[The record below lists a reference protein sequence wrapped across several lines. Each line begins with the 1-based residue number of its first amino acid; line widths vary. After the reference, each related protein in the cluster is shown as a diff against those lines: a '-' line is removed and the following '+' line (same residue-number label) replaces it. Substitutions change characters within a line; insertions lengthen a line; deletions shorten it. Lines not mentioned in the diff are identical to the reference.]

1 MKIDHWHNVFIWI
14 KYLSNKGILASLF
27 SYILKNNYIGLP
39 ELINVAHWSFPPV
52 KFHGGLFL
60 PASETSMSLT
70 KAAAFSDFVSSG
82 VAQIPNVCD
91 ANQHMWTRV
100 SALSVPSW
108 MFPQLTG
115 FCVNRYYVYP
125 ILLLFLLFILDPLHL
140 LQWQQN
146 KVLALNGFLTLF
158 SVFCF
163 HHFQLFP
170 NIFPVT
176 TRKGKMPR
184 RTRNNSSDVLTDF
197 PGNSFAEKCVK

>member
-70 KAAAFSDFVSSG
+70 KAAAFSDFVSSV

-163 HHFQLFP
+163 HHFP
-170 NIFPVT
+170 TV
-176 TRKGKMPR
+176 
-184 RTRNNSSDVLTDF
+184 S
-197 PGNSFAEKCVK
+197 

>member
-14 KYLSNKGILASLF
+14 KYLSIKGILASLF

-115 FCVNRYYVYP
+115 FCVNPVIMSTPSCFSFYS
-125 ILLLFLLFILDPLHL
+125 LFLIHYTSCSDNRTKCL
-140 LQWQQN
+140 L
-146 KVLALNGFLTLF
+146 
-158 SVFCF
+158 
-163 HHFQLFP
+163 
-170 NIFPVT
+170 
-176 TRKGKMPR
+176 
-184 RTRNNSSDVLTDF
+184 
-197 PGNSFAEKCVK
+197 